1 MNSMKP
7 SLVEEDEDGDGVPDY
22 LGFHE
27 NEEFNKATTKKTV
40 ACGFQAI
47 SMAISDMIKRGHKK
61 LNGHKLIDAES
72 LFRALDEDF
81 SGTVDR
87 QELRNG
93 LKKCKI
99 GANIAQLEA
108 WIDALDINGD
118 GKYSKRR
125 RACIA
130 YMESTVVDISIPPPS
145 FKPISLFLSRSPL
158 LSNTQTSLF

>member
-1 MNSMKP
+1 
-7 SLVEEDEDGDGVPDY
+7 
-22 LGFHE
+22 
-27 NEEFNKATTKKTV
+27 
-40 ACGFQAI
+40 
-47 SMAISDMIKRGHKK
+47 MAISDMIKRGHKK

-118 GKYSKRR
+118 GKYFKAKESVHRV
-125 RACIA
+125 
-130 YMESTVVDISIPPPS
+130 YGSTVV
-145 FKPISLFLSRSPL
+145 
-158 LSNTQTSLF
+158 